1 MNRLLGS
8 LESTTRSLVLLCS
21 PRSLNHTTPCH
32 IAGYLIRH
40 HHQYAAKRHQ
50 HEHKIPAAL
59 LHQGRRYSTIIKKK
73 SDPLHILF
81 CGSDDFSC
89 ASLQALHDERVR
101 NPDLIRSINVLVRP
115 GKPTGRG
122 YKVVR
127 DSPVRS
133 LAQDLGLEI
142 HERDSFTGWSMPSK
156 INLIIAVSFGLFVP
170 RRILLAAKYGGLNLH
185 PSLLPDLRGP
195 APLQHA
201 LLAGRAATGVS
212 LQTLDPSA
220 YDHGV
225 ILAQTA
231 PPLPIPPSCTTVAAL
246 QALVTPVATQMLIDG
261 LRAGL
266 HVPPHEAVNNF
277 EREQDQ
283 AELTY
288 APKITKGDRQIT
300 VSILQARDSEVTE
313 GGRVVTATLGTL
325 ARRQAAIGPL
335 WFLSRDRQGRQKRII
350 LEEIAKEPIT
360 TDLSLPSSLAPSHF
374 GIPGMLA
381 FTSDNHTNNSI
392 NKQSIEQGAKA
403 SHSVRQYRIP
413 FEEKIENQQL
423 DQQRQQGQQTPQ
435 QQIEQDANSP
445 QQQQQPS
452 MNLVFW
458 EPDFFPLS
466 SSSLSPSPASGPV
479 EYDDDSL
486 YLGHHRILS
495 LKVEGEKAKPARQA
509 LHNFIINEKI
519 TM

>member
-1 MNRLLGS
+1 MMNRLFGS
-8 LESTTRSLVLLCS
+8 LQSRTRSLMLLCS
-21 PRSLNHTTPCH
+21 SRSSKHTTPCH

-40 HHQYAAKRHQ
+40 NHQYTTKGHQ
-50 HEHKIPAAL
+50 HEHKIPTAF
-59 LHQGRRYSTIIKKK
+59 LHRGRRYSTITKKK

-89 ASLQALHDERVR
+89 ASLQALYDERVR
-101 NPDLIRSINVLVRP
+101 NPDLIRSIEVLVRP
-115 GKPTGRG
+115 GKRTGRG

-133 LAQDLGLEI
+133 LAQNLGLEI

-170 RRILLAAKYGGLNLH
+170 RRILLTAKYGGLNLH

-225 ILAQTA
+225 VLAQTA
-231 PPLPIPPSCTTVAAL
+231 PPLRIPPSCTTVAAL
-246 QALVTPVATQMLIDG
+246 QALVTPVATRMLIDG
-261 LRAGL
+261 LRARL
-266 HVPPHEAVNNF
+266 HVPPHKPVNNP
-277 EREQDQ
+277 ERERNQ

-360 TDLSLPSSLAPSHF
+360 TDLSLPSSLSPSHV

-381 FTSDNHTNNSI
+381 FPGDNHTA

-403 SHSVRQYRIP
+403 SRFVRQYLIP
-413 FEEKIENQQL
+413 FEEKTENQQ
-423 DQQRQQGQQTPQ
+423 QA
-435 QQIEQDANSP
+435 EQDANSTRLS
-445 QQQQQPS
+445 S

-458 EPDFFPLS
+458 EPDFSSLS
-466 SSSLSPSPASGPV
+466 SSSSSWSFSSSSTSR
-479 EYDDDSL
+479 EQHDDSL

-509 LHNFIINEKI
+509 LHNFIISSS
-519 TM
+519 

>member
-1 MNRLLGS
+1 MNRLLAS
-8 LESTTRSLVLLCS
+8 LNSTTGSLVLLCS
-21 PRSLNHTTPCH
+21 PRSSNHTTPCH

-40 HHQYAAKRHQ
+40 HHQYATKSHQ
-50 HEHKIPAAL
+50 NEHKISAAF
-59 LHQGRRYSTIIKKK
+59 LHQGRQYSTITKKK

-101 NPDLIRSINVLVRP
+101 NPDLIRSIEVLVRP
-115 GKPTGRG
+115 GKRTGRG
-122 YKVVR
+122 RKVVR

-133 LAQDLGLEI
+133 LAQNLGLQI

-195 APLQHA
+195 APLHHT
-201 LLAGRAATGVS
+201 LLTGRVATGVS

-225 ILAQTA
+225 VLAQTA
-231 PPLPIPPSCTTVAAL
+231 PPLHIPPSCTTVAAL

-266 HVPPHEAVNNF
+266 HVPPHEPVNNP
-277 EREQDQ
+277 ERERDQ
-283 AELTY
+283 AQLTH
-288 APKITKGDRQIT
+288 APKITNGDRQIT
-300 VSILQARDSEVTE
+300 VAVLQARDSEVTE
-313 GGRVVTATLGTL
+313 GGRVVTATWGTL

-360 TDLSLPSSLAPSHF
+360 TDLSLSTALSPSHF

-381 FTSDNHTNNSI
+381 FTGDNHTT
-392 NKQSIEQGAKA
+392 NKQSIEEHGAKA
-403 SHSVRQYRIP
+403 CHFVRQYLIP
-413 FEEKIENQQL
+413 FEEKIENQQ
-423 DQQRQQGQQTPQ
+423 QA
-435 QQIEQDANSP
+435 EQDANSSP
-445 QQQQQPS
+445 QQQPS
-452 MNLVFW
+452 MSLVFW
-458 EPDFFPLS
+458 EPDFSPRSSFPS
-466 SSSLSPSPASGPV
+466 CSLSPSSASAPV
-479 EYDDDSL
+479 EYDNSL

-495 LKVEGEKAKPARQA
+495 LKVEGEPAKPTRQA
-509 LHNFIINEKI
+509 LHKFI
-519 TM
+519 TSSF